1 MKDMG
6 KNGFISAIATFLAF
20 WINIIKKKIC
30 FAKMLQNLGINN
42 ILIKV

>member
-20 WINIIKKKIC
+20 WINIIKKK
-30 FAKMLQNLGINN
+30 FVLPNVEEPGDK
-42 ILIKV
+42 